1 MHVWR
6 LTRRRFRKL
15 DGEGARRAGGRW
27 NDPGSPVVYTSSTL
41 SLAALEYL
49 VHIDIEDA
57 PGDLI
62 AVRIEVPD
70 DTPTEE
76 VAADGLSDD
85 WQREPRHPACVDIG
99 ERWLAQGRALAL
111 RVPSALIP
119 EEANWLINPAHPD
132 ARRVR
137 VLSARRFTFDRRLR
151 RTLE

>member
-27 NDPGSPVVYTSSTL
+27 NNPGSAVLYTSSML

-62 AVRIEVPD
+62 AMCIEVPD
-70 DTPTEE
+70 DVPRQE
-76 VAADGLSDD
+76 VAADGLPDD
-85 WQREPRHPACVDIG
+85 WRREPRHPACVEVG
-99 ERWLAQGRALAL
+99 EGWLAQGRALAL
-111 RVPSALIP
+111 RVPSAVIP

-132 ARRVR
+132 AQRVR
-137 VLSARRFTFDRRLR
+137 IVSARGFAFDPRLR
-151 RTLE
+151 

>member
-1 MHVWR
+1 LHVWR

-27 NDPGSPVVYTSSTL
+27 NDLGSAVVYTSSTL

-49 VHIDIEDA
+49 VHVDIEDA

-62 AVRIEVPD
+62 AMRIEVPD
-70 DTPTEE
+70 GVPIEE
-76 VAADGLSDD
+76 VAADDLPDD
-85 WQREPRHPACVDIG
+85 WRREPRHPACVEIG
-99 ERWLAQGRALAL
+99 ERWLSTGTALAL
-111 RVPSALIP
+111 RVPSAVIP

-137 VLSARRFTFDRRLR
+137 VFSTRRFAFDPRL
-151 RTLE
+151 

>member
-15 DGEGARRAGGRW
+15 NGEGARRAGGRW
-27 NDPGSPVVYTSSTL
+27 NDPGSAVVYASSTL

-49 VHIDIEDA
+49 VHVDIEDA

-62 AVRIEVPD
+62 AMRIEVAD
-70 DTPTEE
+70 DVPIEE
-76 VAADGLSDD
+76 VAADDLPAG
-85 WQREPRHPACVDIG
+85 WRREPRHPACVAIG

-111 RVPSALIP
+111 RVPSAVIP

-137 VLSARRFTFDRRLR
+137 ALSTRRFVFDPRLR
-151 RTLE
+151 

>member
-27 NDPGSPVVYTSSTL
+27 NNPGSAVVYASSTL

-49 VHIDIEDA
+49 VHVDIEDV

-62 AVRIEVPD
+62 AMLIEMPDDVPIQEVVPD
-70 DTPTEE
+70 
-76 VAADGLSDD
+76 GLPDD
-85 WQREPRHPACVDIG
+85 WRREPGHSVCVEIG
-99 ERWLAQGRALAL
+99 ERWLADAQALAL
-111 RVPSALIP
+111 RVPSAVIP
-119 EEANWLINPAHPD
+119 EEANWLINPAHRD

-137 VLSARRFTFDRRLR
+137 ILSTRRFAFDPRLR
-151 RTLE
+151 